1 MRHGIVHFCRISS
14 AVVALNIHAM
24 FRYEIMT
31 RCWHDDATTRP
42 SFSDICGSIEQIVD
56 SAEHLPLSDQSQHS
70 PSSPDQ
76 SHAAA
81 RVTPQ
86 PSPTYSNFSFESDE
100 EEEEEEDATPLYK
113 NCEITTDPQ
122 TSAMAVA

>member
-1 MRHGIVHFCRISS
+1 
-14 AVVALNIHAM
+14 
-24 FRYEIMT
+24 MT

-42 SFSDICGSIEQIVD
+42 SFSDICVSIEQIVD

-70 PSSPDQ
+70 PRSPDQ

-100 EEEEEEDATPLYK
+100 EEEEEDATPLYK